1 MLCLHQSFERHLH
14 NVTLSGD
21 NFIGDLSI
29 KQPVDLPVE
38 RTGIACFIGSHK
50 RLQSVKIRS
59 CRLSLHSAAES
70 VNLTLQS
77 RFDNSKLSRSSRV
90 SDTVSGESGG
100 FVGLVRPKIGNRIA
114 QLIHLGLQLTQ
125 AFSRGNR
132 NGIAA

>member
-38 RTGIACFIGSHK
+38 RAGIACFIGSHK
-50 RLQSVKIRS
+50 RLQSVK
-59 CRLSLHSAAES
+59 
-70 VNLTLQS
+70 S
-77 RFDNSKLSRSSRV
+77 RFDNSKLSRSGSI
-90 SDTVSGESGG
+90 SDTVSSESGG
-100 FVGLVRPKIGNRIA
+100 FVGLGRTKIGNRIA
-114 QLIHLGLQLTQ
+114 QLIDLCLQLAQ
-125 AFSRGNR
+125 AFSCGNR